1 LLKNFSK
8 LKNPDEAIPLL
19 ESCGRDCA
27 KNGAIQMA
35 LESDKN
41 VDNLLNKLKI
51 LFREQTVVR
60 DGERITIQ

>member
-1 LLKNFSK
+1 
-8 LKNPDEAIPLL
+8 
-19 ESCGRDCA
+19 
-27 KNGAIQMA
+27 MA